1 MIELE
6 YKYID
11 GELAMKTQIYTT
23 MEELYTDNSRLVYSF
38 AFDYVRNADEAEEL
52 AGHIWLKVF
61 ENRDKF
67 KNKGRAEV
75 RNYIRIMTRNLAADY
90 ARKQHKESCMNS
102 ELKYLYEAGE
112 YDICD
117 EREKYLAAAVSALS
131 LQEKELIYLRYY
143 SRLKS
148 RQIAD
153 MLEMSDALVRTK
165 IMRAKEKLRREI
177 ERLGKEAGDIYE

>member
-1 MIELE
+1 
-6 YKYID
+6 
-11 GELAMKTQIYTT
+11 MKTQSYTT

-67 KNKGRAEV
+67 KNKGRAEC

-90 ARKQHKESCMNS
+90 ARKQHKEIRMNS

-112 YDICD
+112 SDVCD
-117 EREKYLAAAVSALS
+117 ERGKYLAAAVSVLS
-131 LQEKELIYLRYY
+131 LQEKELIYLKYY
-143 SRLKS
+143 GRLKS